1 MEIPMNIWMILGYPY
16 GLETSICLGYIPLWT
31 LKLLNGHV
39 AGTSQCLVPEIA
51 IIGWLVIWI
60 LWFLLVQA
68 WFCGHSTTSC
78 VWKGFVWR
86 WSLSQNRWLEY
97 ARMIEPYMSQVC
109 PVRFLIWGGK
119 FLICK
124 HPEIESP
131 YTQRLLVIPP
141 PEGWLDAAE
150 SEWEGE
156 GGGTAAKPVGKIGT
170 AWHLPWHR
178 GHLGELLSSK
188 ADGSWSSLFSFL
200 LRPYRYTEEL
210 DRIGQSP

>member
-1 MEIPMNIWMILGYPY
+1 MDWKPPY
-16 GLETSICLGYIPLWT
+16 VWGISPCEP
-31 LKLLNGHV
+31 LNGHV

-109 PVRFLIWGGK
+109 PLRFLIWGGK

-131 YTQRLLVIPP
+131 YTQRLLVIPSRRLAWCCWKRMRR
-141 PEGWLDAAE
+141 GRWGYC
-150 SEWEGE
+150 SEASGE
-156 GGGTAAKPVGKIGT
+156 N
-170 AWHLPWHR
+170 W
-178 GHLGELLSSK
+178 
-188 ADGSWSSLFSFL
+188 DSLAFTL
-200 LRPYRYTEEL
+200 T
-210 DRIGQSP
+210 